1 MEESALTAL
10 VERVAKH
17 AKTSTNDD
25 YVRECTE
32 QGIALV
38 NKHIGAA
45 LLPIEVYE
53 RGIAPVETYGV
64 ARVPRE
70 MYERAV
76 IETAAD
82 LFWRRNAQSGIAQ
95 FQSGEGLELMRI
107 GADPLHAA
115 RIILRPWTG
124 VPIA

>member
-1 MEESALTAL
+1 MEEAEVTAL
-10 VERVAKH
+10 VQRVASH
-17 AKTSTNDD
+17 AKTSTTDA

-32 QGIALV
+32 QGIELV
-38 NKHIGAA
+38 DQYIGGA
-45 LLPIEVYE
+45 
-53 RGIAPVETYGV
+53 T
-64 ARVPRE
+64 VPQA
-70 MYERAV
+70 MYERAI

>member
-53 RGIAPVETYGV
+53 RAVIGTAL
-64 ARVPRE
+64 VPIE

>member
-1 MEESALTAL
+1 MDMEEAAVTAL
-10 VERVAKH
+10 VQRVAKH

-38 NKHIGAA
+38 DKHIGA
-45 LLPIEVYE
+45 VK
-53 RGIAPVETYGV
+53 
-64 ARVPRE
+64 VPPA